1 MNKSIYKQIGLGTL
15 LLLGYF
21 LIICFSQILLNG
33 YPYSF
38 FRTIL
43 VLILY
48 WIILMTIL
56 AIAMYF
62 IKEKI
67 IFIISVI
74 LSILISL
81 LIYNFDTYF
90 IIGSIILLL
99 ITISS
104 YLEIQRDI
112 KSRIKIVFDLSLSSG
127 LKKLIFP
134 TVLVFAL
141 MFYYSPQSAN
151 PKIIF
156 PEWIKNWVCST
167 KIPSTN
173 NNFCQIPD
181 LLENKIFGVILPGI
195 NPNSTIDD
203 MVYESLAQSLGLP
216 GGKDQFI
223 REVLPNL
230 PVENIDSARN
240 QLINSLGLKDNNVSG
255 STLLKDSKI
264 ITNLIKNRVG
274 DVGKSE
280 QLLKLAYSLLFFE
293 IAMFLSKIFL
303 PLSIVFFWIFYQLMI
318 KTKFI
323 KIAKTTSEIERV
335 EL

>member
-1 MNKSIYKQIGLGTL
+1 MNKSTYKQIGLGTL

-21 LIICFSQILLNG
+21 LITCFSQILLNG

-48 WIILMTIL
+48 WVILMAIL
-56 AIAMYF
+56 AITLYF

-67 IFIISVI
+67 ILLISVI

-81 LIYNFDTYF
+81 LIYNFDIYF

-104 YLEIQRDI
+104 YFEIQKDI
-112 KSRIKIVFDLSLSSG
+112 ASRVKIVIDLSLSSG
-127 LKKLIFP
+127 LKKIIFPSVLIF
-134 TVLVFAL
+134 TL

-156 PEWIKNWVCST
+156 PQWIKNWTCNT
-167 KIPSTN
+167 QIPTTN
-173 NNFCQIPD
+173 YNFCQIPD
-181 LLENKIFGVILPGI
+181 ILENKIFSVILPGI

-203 MVYESLAQSLGLP
+203 LVYESLAQNFGLP
-216 GGKDQFI
+216 GGKEQFV

-230 PVENIDSARN
+230 PPQNIVLARN
-240 QLINSLGLKDNNVSG
+240 QLINSLGLENKNITG
-255 STLLKDSKI
+255 STQIKDGI
-264 ITNLIKNRVG
+264 IISSLIKSRVG

-280 QLLKLAYSLLFFE
+280 QLLKLVYSILFFE
-293 IAMFLSKIFL
+293 ISMFL
-303 PLSIVFFWIFYQLMI
+303 
-318 KTKFI
+318 TKFLLPFSLIISWAFYNLMLKIGFISIEKSQTEIEKI
-323 KIAKTTSEIERV
+323 KI
-335 EL
+335 